1 MDISVLGS
9 GYVGTTIA
17 ACFADLGHDVT
28 AIDIDEGIV
37 ASLNDG
43 EAPIHEPGL
52 DELIATHAGDNLT
65 ATTDYAVVPETDVTF
80 MALSTPSKADG
91 SIDTSIIES
100 AATMLGEAIADTDRS
115 HQVVVKS
122 TVVPGTTQ
130 DVIAPLIAEGSG
142 GTVGED
148 FEIGMNPEFLRE
160 GSAVSDFQDP
170 DKVVLGG
177 ETDGIRET
185 MRAVFEPLV
194 DRVETSVVETG
205 IKEAEMIKYANNA
218 LLATK
223 ISAINEIGNVCK
235 EYDVDTYEVA
245 DAVGLDHRIGRA
257 FLDSGV
263 GYGGSCLTGDQ
274 RVLAKDEEGTKLLTL
289 EAFYERY
296 GSGDE
301 LDGVSVLSC
310 DENGNFS
317 FESVL
322 AATRRRYEDDL
333 YTIGTKMNKEVTVTK
348 DHPMVTI
355 ESGGPTVTLAE
366 ELTEGDTLPVGTG
379 LPSDPVEEFDL
390 VDLVSRSDSFDNTN
404 VYLKPSFDLETVKD
418 RFRTALTEY
427 DRQFSYDKRH
437 GFVRDNYLT
446 LDAFL
451 VAEDS
456 LPVERTDLA
465 LYTTAGGGQTYVP
478 AKLPADESFWRFIG
492 YYLSEGHVNED
503 ESGHGATTRKRVFL
517 SFHPTDEQA
526 YVSDVE
532 GYLDELGIRYRTE
545 TQETATQIEVSSRVL
560 AYFLEWLGCGTGSY
574 SAEIPDL
581 AYQEVPKNRKALLS
595 GLFRGDG
602 YIEYTSHSNAVV
614 YDYGSVSENLI
625 QGMQFLLHSLGI
637 VPSYKTSQSTKS
649 TMSAHFLR
657 VSSKRQI
664 AALKEMF
671 LSEERTKIQ
680 GRLDAYEK
688 ECGPLG
694 YTDGGAFTT
703 VDVND
708 IGVSDERTEVYSL
721 EVENNHT
728 FVTTDGLVVH
738 NCFPKDVAALIAT
751 ARDVDYDPSLLDAV
765 VEVNE
770 KQPQRM
776 LGLLDDH
783 TDVAGERVAVLGL
796 SFKPGTDDIR
806 ESRAI
811 PVIEG
816 LQERGAEVVGYDPV
830 ATEEMRER
838 FPDIEYAG
846 SAGEALDG
854 AVAAMFTTDWDE
866 FTALDEEF
874 DRMADPVVVD
884 GRRIVTRRAGLT
896 YEGLTW

>member
-28 AIDIDEGIV
+28 AIDIDEEIV
-37 ASLNDG
+37 DTLNDG

-52 DELIATHAGDNLT
+52 DELIATHAGENLT

-100 AATMLGEAIADTDRS
+100 AATMLGEAIADTDTV

-122 TVVPGTTQ
+122 TVVPGTTE
-130 DVIAPLIAEGSG
+130 DVIAPLIAEASG

-160 GSAVSDFQDP
+160 GSAVSDFQEP

-185 MRAVFEPLV
+185 MRAVFDPLV
-194 DRVETSVVETG
+194 ERVETSVVETG

-263 GYGGSCLTGDQ
+263 GYGGSC
-274 RVLAKDEEGTKLLTL
+274 
-289 EAFYERY
+289 
-296 GSGDE
+296 
-301 LDGVSVLSC
+301 
-310 DENGNFS
+310 
-317 FESVL
+317 
-322 AATRRRYEDDL
+322 
-333 YTIGTKMNKEVTVTK
+333 
-348 DHPMVTI
+348 
-355 ESGGPTVTLAE
+355 
-366 ELTEGDTLPVGTG
+366 
-379 LPSDPVEEFDL
+379 
-390 VDLVSRSDSFDNTN
+390 
-404 VYLKPSFDLETVKD
+404 
-418 RFRTALTEY
+418 
-427 DRQFSYDKRH
+427 
-437 GFVRDNYLT
+437 
-446 LDAFL
+446 
-451 VAEDS
+451 
-456 LPVERTDLA
+456 
-465 LYTTAGGGQTYVP
+465 
-478 AKLPADESFWRFIG
+478 
-492 YYLSEGHVNED
+492 
-503 ESGHGATTRKRVFL
+503 
-517 SFHPTDEQA
+517 
-526 YVSDVE
+526 
-532 GYLDELGIRYRTE
+532 
-545 TQETATQIEVSSRVL
+545 
-560 AYFLEWLGCGTGSY
+560 
-574 SAEIPDL
+574 
-581 AYQEVPKNRKALLS
+581 
-595 GLFRGDG
+595 
-602 YIEYTSHSNAVV
+602 
-614 YDYGSVSENLI
+614 
-625 QGMQFLLHSLGI
+625 
-637 VPSYKTSQSTKS
+637 
-649 TMSAHFLR
+649 
-657 VSSKRQI
+657 
-664 AALKEMF
+664 
-671 LSEERTKIQ
+671 
-680 GRLDAYEK
+680 
-688 ECGPLG
+688 
-694 YTDGGAFTT
+694 
-703 VDVND
+703 
-708 IGVSDERTEVYSL
+708 
-721 EVENNHT
+721 
-728 FVTTDGLVVH
+728 
-738 NCFPKDVAALIAT
+738 FPKDVAALIAT

-770 KQPQRM
+770 KQPRRM
-776 LGLLDDH
+776 LGLLDDL
-783 TDVAGERVAVLGL
+783 TDVAGQRVAVLGL

-884 GRRIVTRRAGLT
+884 GRRIVTRREGLV
-896 YEGLTW
+896 YEGITW